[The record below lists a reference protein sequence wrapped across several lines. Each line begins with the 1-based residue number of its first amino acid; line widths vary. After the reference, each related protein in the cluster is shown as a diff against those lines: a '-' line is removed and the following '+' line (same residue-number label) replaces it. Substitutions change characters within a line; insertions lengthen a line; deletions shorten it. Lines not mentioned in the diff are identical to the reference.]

1 MLTFLDRIENP
12 VLSVCTC
19 TRFSEVAERTARTS
33 NGATAATHRGKP
45 VPLLPRSSACH
56 FFLSSEEEALALLF
70 LALLLLLLL
79 LLFLTILFLFLPG
92 GTGARSM
99 NVGRARGRTRGRGG
113 R

>member
-56 FFLSSEEEALALLF
+56 LSSEEEALALLF